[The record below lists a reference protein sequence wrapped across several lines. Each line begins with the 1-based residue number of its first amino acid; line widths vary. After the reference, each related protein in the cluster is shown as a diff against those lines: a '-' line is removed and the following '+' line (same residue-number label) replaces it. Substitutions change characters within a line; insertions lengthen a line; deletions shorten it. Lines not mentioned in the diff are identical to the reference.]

1 MQGMERDGDGE
12 RRAAVAARRGVLRLR
27 RDVPRVFGCSAGPV
41 AGSKVRFWKGFRV
54 YNVDIITVL
63 TSSCA
68 TPASKTTG
76 VVLVQSLQARQF
88 FPTLSYI
95 YNCFCAFF
103 HLYFAV

>member
-27 RDVPRVFGCSAGPV
+27 RDVGRVFGSSAGAV

-76 VVLVQSLQARQF
+76 VVLVQSLQ
-88 FPTLSYI
+88 PLSII
-95 YNCFCAFF
+95 YSFVFS
-103 HLYFAV
+103 HIYQ